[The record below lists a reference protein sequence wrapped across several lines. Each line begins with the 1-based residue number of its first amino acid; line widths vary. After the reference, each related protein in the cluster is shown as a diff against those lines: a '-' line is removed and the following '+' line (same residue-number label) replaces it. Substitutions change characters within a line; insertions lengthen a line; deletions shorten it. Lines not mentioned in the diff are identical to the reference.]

1 MVRRKIHQ
9 LNAGG
14 EIVEFGN
21 KYVGGD
27 LGKSYS
33 SLFIFPLGI
42 ELFFYKEDI
51 ELSFT
56 IWPLQFA
63 FCIGR
68 NRSLFN

>member
-1 MVRRKIHQ
+1 M
-9 LNAGG
+9 
-14 EIVEFGN
+14 EFGN

-42 ELFFYKEDI
+42 ELFFYKEDV

-56 IWPLQFA
+56 IWPLQLT

-68 NRSLFN
+68 NRSLFKG